1 MVGYLQDSLPPF
13 LRQVGQGC
21 LLSVVFHKVLKVLL
35 SSLLLLVALLE
46 VLRHLSIILQ
56 TETIRLLSTTEFFLK
71 KRHTSFEKE
80 NLFLCVLGNKS

>member
-56 TETIRLLSTTEFFLK
+56 TETIRLLSTTEFK
-71 KRHTSFEKE
+71 KKKTYFI
-80 NLFLCVLGNKS
+80 